1 MGLFNFLFRRMC
13 YAMFDKVDRDKSGYI
28 EAIEVEVA
36 IYRLYNIIN
45 KRLPG
50 WQDPPTRQ
58 QIMVCFVAIGA
69 HALMHRVENEREELC
84 LLCHLS

>member
-13 YAMFDKVDRDKSGYI
+13 YSMFDKVDRDKSGYI

-58 QIMVCFVAIGA
+58 QIMVRFIASGA
-69 HALMHRVENEREELC
+69 LASASTGRR
-84 LLCHLS
+84 